1 MLAIFT
7 ASLIFAQLA
16 MPATLEQDRLT
27 ACMDEAHS
35 DPATA
40 IATANEWLEGT
51 SGPPSSLPQQ
61 CLGIAYTA
69 LLRWDAAQQ
78 AFTSAR
84 DARPVEDYLA
94 RARLGGMAGNAALA
108 GVTYLQATTL
118 LLQAEE
124 DAVAAGQP
132 VMAGEFA
139 SDRARALVALGLD
152 DEAATALAKAREL
165 NPQDATVW
173 LLSATLAR
181 RMNDLEDA
189 QGWIE
194 TASALDSV
202 SPAIGLEAGLIAALG
217 GFDDAARASWQ
228 SVVDN
233 GGGSQQAATAQL
245 YLQQLDEAPPPQ

>member
-1 MLAIFT
+1 MYSSIA

-16 MPATLEQDRLT
+16 LPVTLEQDRLT
-27 ACMDEAHS
+27 ACMDEAQR

-51 SGPPSSLPQQ
+51 SGTGRSLPQQ

-69 LLRWDAAQQ
+69 LLRWDAALQ
-78 AFTSAR
+78 AFTTAR
-84 DARPVEDYLA
+84 DARLVDDHLA

-108 GVTYLQATTL
+108 GETYLQATTL
-118 LLQAEE
+118 LLRAEE
-124 DAVAAGQP
+124 DAIAAGQP
-132 VMAGEFA
+132 VMAGQFA

-152 DEAATALAKAREL
+152 SEAAMALAKAREL
-165 NPQDATVW
+165 APQDATIW

-181 RMNDLEDA
+181 RMDDLENA

-194 TASALDSV
+194 TASRLDSV
-202 SPAIGLEAGLIAALG
+202 NPSVGLEAGLIAALG
-217 GFDDAARASWQ
+217 GFHEAARSSWQ

-233 GGGSQQAATAQL
+233 AGGSPQAATAQL
-245 YLQQLDEAPPPQ
+245 YLQQLDEAPSQQ